1 MSRSIMKSSF
11 FEKFQI
17 FLREMIVLL
26 YRFTKVAGLTC
37 NLDKTLINCFPKF
50 SFEFVVIF
58 RIIFGKPVNNCFLT
72 DHKKPFGG
80 VLKNPVQN
88 LLRKFLVK
96 PNFS

>member
-58 RIIFGKPVNNCFLT
+58 RTIFGKPVNNCSLT

-80 VLKNPVQN
+80 VLK
-88 LLRKFLVK
+88 K
-96 PNFS
+96 PCSEPFEKILGQAQF